1 MMPHFVPMRPVA
13 IVALVLASLW
23 SGYSQAEDI
32 TAYPAAKRIV
42 SVGGTVTEILYA
54 LGAQDRV
61 VAVDST
67 SMHPPQTREKADV
80 GYIRALSPE
89 GIIGQNPDLIVL
101 QEGAGP
107 PDALAVLRASGIP
120 LATIHTKPV
129 AESVSRKIRDIG
141 ITVGLQEKANSL
153 ADKVATDLSAAI
165 AQNANRQGGKKRV
178 LFVLSLANGRVM
190 AGGRDTEPAALIE
203 MAGGVNAAQEISGY
217 KPMSDEAIIAARP
230 DFVLVMENGNHRFT
244 ADQVFG
250 FPAFASSPAAQ
261 NKALLG
267 MDGLLLTGFGPRTA
281 DAVRTLSAKLYGGQ

>member
-1 MMPHFVPMRPVA
+1 MPRFVLTRPA
-13 IVALVLASLW
+13 GIVALVLASFW
-23 SGYSQAEDI
+23 SGCALAEEI
-32 TAYPAAKRIV
+32 IPYPAAKRIV

-54 LGAQDRV
+54 LGAEDRV

-67 SMHPPQTREKADV
+67 SMHPPQAREKADV

-89 GIIGQNPDLIVL
+89 GIIGQNPDLILL

-120 LATIHTKPV
+120 LATIKAKPE
-129 AESVSRKIRDIG
+129 AQSVSQKIRDVGMTI
-141 ITVGLQEKANSL
+141 GLQDKANTL
-153 ADKVATDLSAAI
+153 ADKAGTDLDAAI
-165 AQNANRQGGKKRV
+165 SANAKRQDGKKRV

-190 AGGRDTEPAALIE
+190 AGGRNTEPAALIE
-203 MAGGVNAAQEISGY
+203 MAGGLNAAQEISGY

-244 ADQVFG
+244 PEQVFG
-250 FPAFASSPAAQ
+250 YPAFASSPAAQ

-281 DAVRTLSAKLYGGQ
+281 DAVRALSEKLYGSD